1 MPGGRGNGGKR
12 RMRPIFL
19 TIFPPYI
26 KIIVAGATIARRR
39 DKHAC
44 IYEIRRGGMAVR
56 QPVQDGKLRGAG
68 HRQLSGLLYPQHLQ
82 NPGVS
87 QEKLSKLIY
96 VHKSNVARQLN
107 SLEEKGFVTRV
118 PDPRDKRSLL
128 VYPTEK
134 AQNALPFIREVHR
147 RWNESV
153 LAGFSEEERSAVAS
167 LMEKLSSNARRVAE
181 ELGGDER

>member
-1 MPGGRGNGGKR
+1 MPVFMKYVGEVWRCANLYRTENYAELGIGSYQDY
-12 RMRPIFL
+12 
-19 TIFPPYI
+19 YI
-26 KIIVAGATIARRR
+26 LNICK
-39 DKHAC
+39 
-44 IYEIRRGGMAVR
+44 
-56 QPVQDGKLRGAG
+56 
-68 HRQLSGLLYPQHLQ
+68 

-181 ELGGDER
+181 DLGGDER

>member
-56 QPVQDGKLRGAG
+56 QLYRTENYAELGIGSYQDYYILNICK
-68 HRQLSGLLYPQHLQ
+68 